1 MSILEDAM
9 NDNDK
14 SAIEKFV
21 DTVGTAVKT
30 AVMPTRDTETEAL
43 AENANEQI
51 FLGGAAIAPE
61 AIPAAMPRKTKK
73 RRATPK
79 KQPAKTPVKKSKK
92 TASKKSAKKSPKKAV
107 KKAAKKTAKKTKT
120 AVKKKKAKRG
130 RY

>member
-14 SAIEKFV
+14 SAIEQFV

-30 AVMPTRDTETEAL
+30 AVMPTRDAETEAV

-51 FLGGAAIAPE
+51 FLGDAAIAPE
-61 AIPAAMPRKTKK
+61 AIPAPMPRKTKK

-79 KQPAKTPVKKSKK
+79 KQPD
-92 TASKKSAKKSPKKAV
+92 
-107 KKAAKKTAKKTKT
+107 
-120 AVKKKKAKRG
+120 RREG
-130 RY
+130 RRCDRARDGP